1 MEAGIPG
8 REMFKNKTR
17 IVLGKLEWSVSLV
30 ERDHRDHCLTPSI
43 KRSPKRASDSAKFT
57 QKQWQGWDWSP
68 GLQRTPQALRSV
80 AFSVSVL
87 RLFAFFTPMTA
98 VTELLPPYSVDFPQL
113 VNCYCYTERMSMS
126 PMTRGES
133 R

>member
-98 VTELLPPYSVDFPQL
+98 VTELLPPYAVDFPQL

-126 PMTRGES
+126 PARLS
-133 R
+133 VP